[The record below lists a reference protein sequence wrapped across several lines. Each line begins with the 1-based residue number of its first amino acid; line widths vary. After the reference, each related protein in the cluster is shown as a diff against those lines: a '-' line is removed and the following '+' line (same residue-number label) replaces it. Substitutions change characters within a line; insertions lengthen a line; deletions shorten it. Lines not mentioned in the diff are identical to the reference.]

1 MTDDLAS
8 VEQTQLESVV
18 PSEASALTPEPAPE
32 QTAAPEQTGEPMEVV
47 SVDELLERLT
57 ADLETE
63 EPQETEPAPAEVSQ
77 EPVEPAVVQVEGMN
91 QVLGH
96 MEVIEAELV
105 HPALETPFE
114 DYTVSE
120 GLLLLLLVLL
130 LLSWC
135 VRMIKGGFSWLLW

>member
-1 MTDDLAS
+1 MSEALTS
-8 VEQTQLESVV
+8 VEQAQ
-18 PSEASALTPEPAPE
+18 PEPSVPVPMPE
-32 QTAAPEQTGEPMEVV
+32 PTPIQTAAPEQTAEPVEVV
-47 SVDELLERLT
+47 SVDELVDRLT
-57 ADLETE
+57 AGLEAE
-63 EPQETEPAPAEVSQ
+63 APEETEPAPAELSQ
-77 EPVEPAVVQVEGMN
+77 EPAEPAVVQVEGMD
-91 QVLGH
+91 QLLKH
-96 MEVIEAELV
+96 MEVIEGELV

>member
-1 MTDDLAS
+1 MTEDLTS
-8 VEQTQLESVV
+8 VNQTGA
-18 PSEASALTPEPAPE
+18 PSETSVPTPEASPE
-32 QTAAPEQTGEPMEVV
+32 QTAEPVQVV
-47 SVDELLERLT
+47 SVDELVERLT
-57 ADLETE
+57 AAMETE
-63 EPQETEPAPAEVSQ
+63 EPAEPEAVPAE
-77 EPVEPAVVQVEGMN
+77 PVAAQVEGMD
-91 QVLGH
+91 QLLEH
-96 MEVIEAELV
+96 MEVIEGELV

>member
-1 MTDDLAS
+1 MSEDLTS
-8 VEQTQLESVV
+8 VEQAQ
-18 PSEASALTPEPAPE
+18 PEPSVPVPMPE
-32 QTAAPEQTGEPMEVV
+32 PTPIQTAAPEQTAEPVEVV
-47 SVDELLERLT
+47 SVDELVDRLT
-57 ADLETE
+57 AGLETE
-63 EPQETEPAPAEVSQ
+63 APEETEPVPAEVSQ
-77 EPVEPAVVQVEGMN
+77 EPAEPAVVQVEGMD
-91 QVLGH
+91 QLLDH